1 MKSAMLWA
9 LGALNVLLAAVL
21 INKYVPSQTA
31 HAQVGRPSDYLMCP
45 GQLNGISNGVVFM
58 IDTSK
63 GELSAMSYDDTNGQ
77 LSPMPKIDLNQV
89 FRAGGGV
96 NTGGGAGRGVRPR

>member
-1 MKSAMLWA
+1 MKSAVLWA
-9 LGALNVLLAAVL
+9 LGALNVLQAAVL
-21 INKYVPSQTA
+21 VNKYVPSQTA
-31 HAQVGRPSDYLMCP
+31 HAQVGRPSDYIMVP

-58 IDTSK
+58 IDTSR
-63 GELSAMSYDDTNGQ
+63 GELSAMSYDDTNNT

-96 NTGGGAGRGVRPR
+96 APGGRGAKPR

>member
-1 MKSAMLWA
+1 MKSAVLWA

-21 INKYVPSQTA
+21 VNKYVPSQTA
-31 HAQVGRPSDYLMCP
+31 HAQVGRPSDYIMVP

-58 IDTSK
+58 IDTSR
-63 GELSAMSYDDTNGQ
+63 GELSAMSYDDTSNT
-77 LSPMPKIDLNQV
+77 LSPMPKIDLNAV

-96 NTGGGAGRGVRPR
+96 TTGGRKPR